1 MRKNLL
7 RTAAAVCFLSAAS
20 AANAAHVQIDFS
32 GVGIQTQAEIDY
44 PTLWGVDA
52 WGNSI
57 IGQAYTATILY
68 NTSAGTTVIDAG
80 GGQSQ
85 AQIPGTALDFFTVN
99 GHSYHSTSTSGL
111 AVYQRASDFL
121 MLNISNT
128 PSDYEGLFFESIT
141 TKLISPDLNAPVS
154 LSLGDFLVDP
164 VTGLASGGNVV
175 LAGSNGG
182 SLFGN
187 FSVTS
192 VTISVSAPEPST
204 WALMLAGFA
213 GLGLLARRRS
223 ALASRA

>member
-1 MRKNLL
+1 MRKTLL
-7 RTAAAVCFLSAAS
+7 VTAVAACFLTAAS
-20 AANAAHVQIDFS
+20 AADAAHVRIDFS

-68 NTSAGTTVIDAG
+68 DTSAGTTVIDAG

-99 GHSYHSTSTSGL
+99 GHSYSSTSTSGL
-111 AVYQRASDFL
+111 AVYERSSDFL
-121 MLNISNT
+121 LLNISNT
-128 PSDYEGLFFESIT
+128 PSDFEGLFFESIT
-141 TKLISPDLNAPVS
+141 TTPFSPDLNAPVS

-164 VTGLASGGNVV
+164 STGLASGGNVV

-182 SLFGN
+182 ALFGN

-192 VTISVSAPEPST
+192 VDISVSAPEPST
-204 WALMLAGFA
+204 WALMLGGFA